1 MGRPEI
7 LAPAGSREALTAA
20 VRCGANAVY
29 LGGKSLSARQNARNF
44 DPDEL
49 KEAVDYCHLR
59 DVKVYQTINTLV
71 TDGQQELLEQAARE
85 ALAAGV
91 DAVLVQDLGVLR
103 YLRDCCPDLPL
114 HASTQ
119 MVVHNLASAKAAAA
133 LGCSRVVLARECSR
147 EEIKLI
153 TDRCGVETEVFVHGA
168 LCIHLKILLLRIL
181 QRE

>member
-1 MGRPEI
+1 MAKGEI
-7 LAPAGSREALTAA
+7 LAPAGSREALVAA

-44 DPDEL
+44 DAAEL
-49 KEAVDYCHLR
+49 KEAVDYCHMR
-59 DVKVYQTINTLV
+59 DVKVYLTLNTLV
-71 TDGQQELLEQAARE
+71 TDSQQEMLRQAARE

-103 YLRDCCPDLPL
+103 FLRDHCPELPL

-119 MVVHNLASAKAAAA
+119 MVVHNLPSAKAAVE

-147 EEIKLI
+147 E
-153 TDRCGVETEVFVHGA
+153 
-168 LCIHLKILLLRIL
+168 
-181 QRE
+181 